1 MPTLRLPT
9 RRQLPLLAFLVL
21 WNVGCSDS
29 QPGEIEVFLLSP
41 NGREAAAIVELEGIF
56 DQVTAPASAVVLSEI
71 VDGRTR
77 VAILMRSFGD
87 VWFRV
92 FVPSVSDPPAARV
105 LEVAGPNNEIRNDV
119 EGYAL
124 QFGR

>member
-1 MPTLRLPT
+1 MPRLPI

-29 QPGEIEVFLLSP
+29 QPGEIEVFLISP
-41 NGREAAAIVELEGIF
+41 NGPETAAIVELEGVF
-56 DQVTAPASAVVLSEI
+56 DRVTAPASAVVFSEI
-71 VDGRTR
+71 VGGRTR
-77 VAILMRSFGD
+77 VAILMRNFGD

-92 FVPSVSDPPAARV
+92 FVPSLSDPPAARV
-105 LEVAGPNNEIRNDV
+105 LEVADPYNEIRDDL
-119 EGYAL
+119 EGYAI

>member
-1 MPTLRLPT
+1 M

-21 WNVGCSDS
+21 WNAGCSDS

-41 NGREAAAIVELEGIF
+41 NGREAAAIVELEGMF
-56 DQVTAPASAVVLSEI
+56 DQVTAPTSAVVFSEI

-77 VAILMRSFGD
+77 VAIMMRNFGD

-92 FVPSVSDPPAARV
+92 FVPSLSDPPAARV
-105 LEVAGPNNEIRNDV
+105 LEVAGPNNEIRDDV
-119 EGYAL
+119 EGYTL